1 MIIIFEVTAI
11 LPVGP
16 WSKEEGTKKEKKN
29 YLRASLKREKF
40 GQKIDLKSIWVKI
53 DFTLPLNENTQK
65 NKNTTKLP
73 PFQLP

>member
-1 MIIIFEVTAI
+1 MIYDNLKHPGCDHPGGVFPFFIFSKKI
-11 LPVGP
+11 LGRPLNA
-16 WSKEEGTKKEKKN
+16 KN
-29 YLRASLKREKF
+29 F